1 MSIFFEE
8 ILKFTELDTDT
19 ESSNNKGKTVSFV
32 YDGLYGNAE
41 QNGQEVPV
49 SRILFQFSYPKSK
62 NVTKNQVMEHIN
74 EFNLKIA
81 LLKGSLKKFNSQEIQ
96 FLISLE
102 YNVKDESFKEI
113 PLETHL
119 KLITAG
125 GMFFKEML
133 NGNKPF
139 DKDN

>member
-1 MSIFFEE
+1 MCPCPIKIIMLYIAFLNLRRKTMSIFFEE

-81 LLKGSLKKFNSQEIQ
+81 LLKGSLKSLTAKKYS
-96 FLISLE
+96 FL
-102 YNVKDESFKEI
+102 
-113 PLETHL
+113 
-119 KLITAG
+119 
-125 GMFFKEML
+125 
-133 NGNKPF
+133 
-139 DKDN
+139 